1 MATTTPFYQ
10 WSVPTS
16 SDLVKNGATAIET
29 LGDSVDDSL
38 WNSGFGQAGKNKI
51 MNSDLTINQR
61 SFTSTTATAYGFD
74 RFNNVI
80 GGGTGTATFSAQ
92 TFTAGTAPVAGYE
105 GANYLRIVTT
115 GQSATSTITRLQQS
129 IENVR
134 TFAGQTATFSFWAK
148 AATGTPSISL
158 ELSQNYG
165 TGGSPSTQINIV
177 GGNVAITT
185 LWARYSVTVAVPSL
199 TGKTLGTTANTSA
212 LDFRLWFSAGSDF
225 NARTGSLGIQS
236 NTFEVWGFQAEYGSK
251 ATPFQ
256 TASGGSPQAELAMC
270 QRYYYRFTGV
280 TTGFLIASMGND
292 ASSTT
297 AGQALLKFPVTMRTI
312 PSTLDTAG
320 TWYYSNYAGS
330 SVTLTSLTWN
340 NSSSPDSGAIA
351 VAAASGLLVTNKY
364 QLLANNSTASYVG
377 FSAEL

>member
-1 MATTTPFYQ
+1 MATTTPNYG

-270 QRYYYRFTGV
+270 QRYYYRITSGGTGYRF
-280 TTGFLIASMGND
+280 GMIACD
-292 ASSTT
+292 
-297 AGQALLKFPVTMRTI
+297 
-312 PSTLDTAG
+312 
-320 TWYYSNYAGS
+320 
-330 SVTLTSLTWN
+330 SVTLGESVIPFPVQMRIAPTALEQSGTATDYSIRTAGASIAGSAVPTWLAAN
-340 NSSSPDSGAIA
+340 TFNASVNQA
-351 VAAASGLLVTNKY
+351 VAAGLIAGAAGTFRPANTNAY
-364 QLLANNSTASYVG
+364 LG
-377 FSAEL
+377 WSAEL

>member
-270 QRYYYRFTGV
+270 QRYYYRITSGGTGYRF
-280 TTGFLIASMGND
+280 GMIACD
-292 ASSTT
+292 
-297 AGQALLKFPVTMRTI
+297 
-312 PSTLDTAG
+312 
-320 TWYYSNYAGS
+320 
-330 SVTLTSLTWN
+330 SVTLGESVIPFPVQMRIAPTALEQSGTATDYSIRTAGASIAGSAVPTWLAAN
-340 NSSSPDSGAIA
+340 TFNASVNQA
-351 VAAASGLLVTNKY
+351 VAAGLIAGAAGTFRPANTNAY
-364 QLLANNSTASYVG
+364 LG
-377 FSAEL
+377 WSAEL